1 MGVVLPTRRSTWR
14 LRRGHGGRGGEPQS
28 LPAHPPLPS
37 CMPDF
42 GTMIER
48 VDVETMMA
56 IGGALLIAAFVLMC
70 CFLCVYCKLAS
81 VLR

>member
-1 MGVVLPTRRSTWR
+1 
-14 LRRGHGGRGGEPQS
+14 
-28 LPAHPPLPS
+28 
-37 CMPDF
+37 MPDF